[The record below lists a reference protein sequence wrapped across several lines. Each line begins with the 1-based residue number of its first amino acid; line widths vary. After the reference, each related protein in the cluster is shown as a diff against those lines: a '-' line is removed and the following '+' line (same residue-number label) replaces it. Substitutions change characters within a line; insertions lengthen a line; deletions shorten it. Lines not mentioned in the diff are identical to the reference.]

1 MRVTD
6 RKKKILLL
14 LCSPLLAIVFYIA
27 PVYAEDLPP
36 PSAHPGNIKGFF
48 EVDLSTQIATRT
60 VVEETR
66 PGLIAEGDAESTRI
80 LVRIAAKP
88 LHPLELYLQAG
99 MANLVIDDFDQYRGD
114 YSFAYGGGVSL
125 ILYEYPGPKKF
136 QIITRAD
143 TLHFI
148 SEDSAV
154 LICPLST
161 CFSDSDLSIVK
172 EKIQWRE
179 YTLEGIGLWR
189 SQYWEPYLGVRFS
202 LLDSTDKLNGPLQWK
217 RSMSLEE
224 DSNLGLVAGTNLYFD
239 PRENFALNIEAT
251 LIDQLSLKIGLKVWY

>member
-1 MRVTD
+1 MQRIY
-6 RKKKILLL
+6 RL
-14 LCSPLLAIVFYIA
+14 PW
-27 PVYAEDLPP
+27 LPP
-36 PSAHPGNIKGFF
+36 GISRDFF

-60 VVEETR
+60 VVEEPR
-66 PGLIAEGDAESTRI
+66 PGLIDEGNAESTRI

-99 MANLVIDDFDQYRGD
+99 VANLVIDDFDQYRGD
-114 YSFAYGGGVSL
+114 YRFAYGGGVSL

-143 TLHFI
+143 TLHFT

-154 LICPLST
+154 LICPVSP
-161 CFSDSDLSIVK
+161 CSSDSDFSVVK
-172 EKIQWRE
+172 EKIEWRE
-179 YTLEGIGLWR
+179 YTLEGMGLWR

-224 DSNLGLVAGTNLYFD
+224 DSNLGLVVGTNLFFD
-239 PRENFALNIEAT
+239 PRENFALNVEAT
-251 LIDQLSLKIGLKVWY
+251 LIDQLSLKIGLRVWY